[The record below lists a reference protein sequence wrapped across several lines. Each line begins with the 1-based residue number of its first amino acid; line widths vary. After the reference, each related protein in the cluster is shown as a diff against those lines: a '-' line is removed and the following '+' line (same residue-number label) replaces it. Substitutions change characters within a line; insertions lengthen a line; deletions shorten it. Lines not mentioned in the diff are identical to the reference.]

1 MYYEKVNLTLPE
13 IQLVAKVECDAI
25 DCSLEVIELE
35 LLSLELFDTAN
46 CKFYIDFNA
55 KLKIDMTVD
64 GHDESIVINAEEFR
78 LSSVDTI
85 GDPILDFDF
94 EESTIDKDELDR
106 RLNGEEMTVGF
117 YTITK

>member
-1 MYYEKVNLTLPE
+1 MDYEKVNLTLPQ
-13 IQLVAKVECDAI
+13 IQLVATVDCDRI

-35 LLSLELFDTAN
+35 LLSLELFDTEN

-55 KLKIDMTVD
+55 KLKIDMIVNGD
-64 GHDESIVINAEEFR
+64 DESIVINAEEFR

-85 GDPILDFDF
+85 GDPIFDFDF
-94 EESTIDKDELDR
+94 EESTIDKDELYR
-106 RLNGEEMTVGF
+106 RLDGEEINVRF

>member
-1 MYYEKVNLTLPE
+1 MDYEKVNLILPQ
-13 IQLVAKVECDAI
+13 IQLVAAVDCDRI

-55 KLKIDMTVD
+55 KLKIDMTVNGD
-64 GHDESIVINAEEFR
+64 DESIVINAEEFR

-85 GDPILDFDF
+85 GDTIFDFDF
-94 EESTIDKDELDR
+94 EKSTIDKDELYR
-106 RLNGEEMTVGF
+106 RLDGEEMNVRF

>member
-13 IQLVAKVECDAI
+13 IQLVARVECDAI

-55 KLKIDMTVD
+55 KLKIDMTID
-64 GHDESIVINAEEFR
+64 GHDESIIINAEEFR

-94 EESTIDKDELDR
+94 EESTIDKDELYR
-106 RLNGEEMTVGF
+106 RLDGEEMNVRF
-117 YTITK
+117 YTIAK